1 MTLPL
6 PGEPVPSDVSVVT
19 HADRFDGNPA
29 SSFGPTWDYDEN
41 TEGTYISYFDLMPAP
56 SGVDPDY
63 IVTGT
68 DAGDL
73 IDGTYVDP
81 TDGDVVDGND
91 GNPLTPGVGDS
102 DSIVAGAG
110 NDTILTGDDADTI
123 DGGIGNDVIDAGFD
137 GDLVQ
142 GGAGADSI

>member
-81 TDGDVVDGND
+81 TDVMSLAVKMPVVRM
-91 GNPLTPGVGDS
+91 LTFWMRLRRQL
-102 DSIVAGAG
+102 I
-110 NDTILTGDDADTI
+110 
-123 DGGIGNDVIDAGFD
+123 
-137 GDLVQ
+137 
-142 GGAGADSI
+142 